1 MSNHKGHHALI
12 TGGGTGIGE
21 AIALALAAQ
30 GAQVTITGR
39 RMQALEQTCA
49 KADAL
54 SGGIH
59 ALVMDVSVEA
69 SVVNGTAQAI
79 KARGNIDIHV
89 ANAGIAETS
98 AFAKTP
104 LDFWRKIMTTNLDG
118 VFLSCREVVPGM
130 LENGWGRIITISSI
144 AGVKG
149 LKYGAAYSASKHGVI
164 GLTRVLSEEYMGRG
178 ITANAICP
186 GYVRTPIVER
196 NTELIM
202 NRSNLS
208 REEAEAS
215 MSSENRHSKLVEV
228 AEVADAAMWICGAN
242 SGSINGQTIEIAGGQ
257 V

>member
-1 MSNHKGHHALI
+1 MSIHTGRHALI

-21 AIALALAAQ
+21 AIALALAAE
-30 GAQVTITGR
+30 GAEVTITGR
-39 RMQALEQTCA
+39 RMEALEETA
-49 KADAL
+49 VK
-54 SGGIH
+54 SPRIH
-59 ALVMDVSVEA
+59 PLVMDVNSEDSVL
-69 SVVNGTAQAI
+69 SGTKAAI
-79 KARGNIDIHV
+79 AARGLIDIHV

-118 VFLSCREVVPGM
+118 VFLTCREVVPGM
-130 LENGWGRIITISSI
+130 LEKGWGRIITVSSI
-144 AGVKG
+144 AGLKG

-164 GLTRVLSEEYMGRG
+164 GLTRVISEEYMGKG

-196 NTELIM
+196 NTDLIM
-202 NRSNLS
+202 KRSGLG

-215 MSSENRHSKLVEV
+215 MSSSNRHGKLVEV
-228 AEVADAAMWICGAN
+228 DEIAAAAMWICGPG
-242 SGSINGQTIEIAGGQ
+242 SQSINGQTIEIAGGQ

>member
-1 MSNHKGHHALI
+1 MSEHKGRHALI

-21 AIALALAAQ
+21 AIALSLAGE

-39 RMQALEQTCA
+39 RMEALKATAA
-49 KADAL
+49 K
-54 SGGIH
+54 SGNIH
-59 ALVMDVSVEA
+59 PLVMDVSDEK
-69 SVVNGTAQAI
+69 SVVDATAQAI
-79 KARGNIDIHV
+79 SERGNVDIHV

-118 VFLSCREVVPGM
+118 VFLTCREVVPGM

-144 AGVKG
+144 AGLKG

-164 GLTRVLSEEYMGRG
+164 GLTRVISEEYLGKG

-202 NRSNLS
+202 ARSGLS
-208 REEAEAS
+208 QQEAEAS
-215 MSSENRHSKLVEV
+215 MSSDNRHKKLVEV
-228 AEVADAAMWICGAN
+228 DEIAAAALWICGAG